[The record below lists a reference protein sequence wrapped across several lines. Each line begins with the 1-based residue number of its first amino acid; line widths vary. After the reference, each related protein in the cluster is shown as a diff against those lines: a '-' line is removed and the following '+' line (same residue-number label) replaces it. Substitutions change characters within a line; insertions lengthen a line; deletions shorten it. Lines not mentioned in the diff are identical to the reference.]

1 MRDKTRAKYLCITGS
16 KVSKILNL
24 AKNHVKCRLIFLEKN
39 VNFGTFIK
47 QIFVDKVFTVLL
59 GCSQVSILIH
69 KVFWGYI

>member
-1 MRDKTRAKYLCITGS
+1 MREKIRVKSRCITGS

-24 AKNHVKCRLIFLEKN
+24 AKNHVECRLIFLAKF
-39 VNFGTFIK
+39 VNFYGFIK

-59 GCSQVSILIH
+59 GCSQVMILIH